1 MTTQKGIVTLHPVRK
16 LCLAHFLDSFES
28 CWHLL
33 NCVWSVVATS
43 LKTVDCSFECA
54 RRKPRKLK
62 NEIRVLHKKQQ
73 KWTSDSLFHV
83 FLSEISWLR
92 EGIRV
97 AGSYWELATNP
108 SLMLALRGFLLLVN
122 AAHLRREPLPNFLSP
137 GVFSGCSWSRLVF
150 PIPDT
155 FLSLLLQ
162 ERSIDVQIIS
172 IDVQILS

>member
-1 MTTQKGIVTLHPVRK
+1 MASQELLASLPNTHTHSANTWEQQQIEIQTRTKKQDDHPKGIVTLHPVRK

-28 CWHLL
+28 GWHLL

-62 NEIRVLHKKQQ
+62 NETRVLHKKQQ

-108 SLMLALRGFLLLVN
+108 SLMLALE
-122 AAHLRREPLPNFLSP
+122 ASP
-137 GVFSGCSWSRLVF
+137 GPS
-150 PIPDT
+150 
-155 FLSLLLQ
+155 
-162 ERSIDVQIIS
+162 
-172 IDVQILS
+172 

>member
-1 MTTQKGIVTLHPVRK
+1 MQHNVSARLRTHADNNHHAREIAITTDVIITTQWR
-16 LCLAHFLDSFES
+16 
-28 CWHLL
+28 
-33 NCVWSVVATS
+33 
-43 LKTVDCSFECA
+43 
-54 RRKPRKLK
+54 RKLK
-62 NEIRVLHKKQQ
+62 NETRVLHKKQQ

-137 GVFSGCSWSRLVF
+137 GAFSGCSWSRLVF